1 MRLCSGCSMMSAAH
15 KDAVEFKGRPGSRG
29 DSTRPG
35 WSGIG
40 RGASPFYH
48 QSHEYAGGR
57 GKPFAAREI
66 GIHPSKRVPSSVPA
80 LANLGTQNLQSRSAP
95 SLPKCVTRFQM

>member
-1 MRLCSGCSMMSAAH
+1 MGGSLLIFVVVQSAAH

-48 QSHEYAGGR
+48 QSH
-57 GKPFAAREI
+57 GKGLHTISMLSIFL
-66 GIHPSKRVPSSVPA
+66 A
-80 LANLGTQNLQSRSAP
+80 LLPYVGETWWYVLICHSRCQFGWLTPEA
-95 SLPKCVTRFQM
+95 FW